1 MDEKTANIG
10 GGVLNIIIVFQVLSA
25 ILIAIV
31 ASLYISYALRN
42 YKLKKLY
49 KQEYIKSIN
58 IKTARKLYPLVPKT
72 DSKKYKSTKRFLTSI
87 GWNISVEG
95 IYLYKWIM
103 FAAVFFVLVT
113 IKTTNSTLALK
124 EIAQDINYNHNI
136 IETLKVN
143 TVENLNAERELYNLV
158 DKQLEVNGDIYEKQN
173 KQKYIENIEKFI
185 MLQGIDTGEDIRE
198 TAQRLYYKLLQ
209 TRLIKNGINP
219 YIYILLISALAYYLP
234 DILGQIKRKLI
245 EDKKNW
251 EILNCLIVF
260 SIFGRMPP
268 YSVLSILE
276 HMVIATEVYRPLL
289 EGLIEGLKKGGDQE
303 EAFNRALEAV
313 DRDELYELIET
324 MKLSRKTGLV
334 NSVDNVEDTISNT
347 IKWIEIENITR
358 RRSKMLYAMSAM
370 AIVMALGCIYFAY
383 GLTIISNPANMLY
396 MSH

>member
-1 MDEKTANIG
+1 MDEKAANIG
-10 GGVLNIIIVFQVLSA
+10 GGILNIIIVFQVLST
-25 ILIAIV
+25 ILVMLV
-31 ASLYISYALRN
+31 AYLYIAYAVRN
-42 YKLKKLY
+42 HKLKKLY

-58 IKTARKLYPLVPKT
+58 IKTVRKLYPLVPKLG
-72 DSKKYKSTKRFLTSI
+72 SKKYKNTKKFLASI

-95 IYLYKWIM
+95 IYLYKWILFASM
-103 FAAVFFVLVT
+103 FFMLVT
-113 IKTTNSTLALK
+113 IKTTNSTIAIK
-124 EIAQDINYNHNI
+124 EIAQDINYNRNV

-143 TVENLNAERELYNLV
+143 TPNSLDAERELYNLV
-158 DKQLEVNGDIYEKQN
+158 DKKLEINSDIYEKQN
-173 KQKYIENIEKFI
+173 KQKYIGDIEDLI
-185 MLQGIDTGEDIRE
+185 VSHGIDTGENIRE

-209 TRLIKNGINP
+209 TRLIKTGVSP
-219 YIYILLISALAYYLP
+219 YIYILLISALIYYLP
-234 DILGQIKRKLI
+234 DILGQIKCKLI

-276 HMVIATEVYRPLL
+276 HMVIATEVYKPLL

-303 EAFNRALEAV
+303 EAFDRALEAV

-334 NSVDNVEDTISNT
+334 NSVDNVDDTINNT
-347 IKWIEIENITR
+347 IRWIEIENITR

-383 GLTIISNPANMLY
+383 GLTIISNPANMLNI
-396 MSH
+396 SQ